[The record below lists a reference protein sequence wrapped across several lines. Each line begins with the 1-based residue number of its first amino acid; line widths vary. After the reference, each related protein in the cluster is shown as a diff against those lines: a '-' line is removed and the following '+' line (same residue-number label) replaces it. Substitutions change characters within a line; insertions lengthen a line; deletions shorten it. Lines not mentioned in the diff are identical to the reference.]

1 VFVDRPSVSP
11 LPFDPPSVS
20 LPCEGAQTFC
30 TAEIVV
36 ILWGK
41 SQCGMERKK
50 TVSLSFPTP
59 FPYQFANSCIYFSS
73 QSGMPRKPG
82 GLFLRFDPHAFRHT
96 QKTVNVRCRPS
107 QRKDRKNS
115 CLSLSLQQLLTI
127 FSGFWFDSLLYE
139 YSPCL
144 SLSLPSFPAWAKKGT
159 KRKSQ
164 FKNPYK
170 SQSPSLQQ
178 QKTCLWTLEKRRKF
192 QQSAKG
198 QCGTEASSPFPG
210 IWILRCSFQVV
221 SSCRLDA

>member
-1 VFVDRPSVSP
+1 VCLLTDLPFHPFRFIP
-11 LPFDPPSVS
+11 LPFHS
-20 LPCEGAQTFC
+20 LLKGAQTFC

-144 SLSLPSFPAWAKKGT
+144 SLSLSPPSPPGRKKGQKEKASSRIHT
-159 KRKSQ
+159 
-164 FKNPYK
+164 N
-170 SQSPSLQQ
+170 PSLPP
-178 QKTCLWTLEKRRKF
+178 CNNRRLVY
-192 QQSAKG
+192 G
-198 QCGTEASSPFPG
+198 P
-210 IWILRCSFQVV
+210 
-221 SSCRLDA
+221 

>member
-144 SLSLPSFPAWAKKGT
+144 SLSLSPPSPPGRKKGQKEKASSRIHT
-159 KRKSQ
+159 
-164 FKNPYK
+164 N
-170 SQSPSLQQ
+170 PSLPP
-178 QKTCLWTLEKRRKF
+178 CNNRRLVY
-192 QQSAKG
+192 G
-198 QCGTEASSPFPG
+198 P
-210 IWILRCSFQVV
+210 
-221 SSCRLDA
+221 